1 MTGRALILPEGG
13 TIQMSAPTRV
23 ILSGIFLLALVLGTA
38 FAQLSYHFNTYVAL
52 GIMVIGTFLVAAF
65 LFNHHE

>member
-1 MTGRALILPEGG
+1 
-13 TIQMSAPTRV
+13 MSAPTRV